1 MKPLLIA
8 GLILT
13 ALFADNALL
22 LPHRWQDARHTLGVM
37 IRSGN
42 TPLLLMTERLDDS
55 YLRQALR
62 QALEND
68 RNVTLITSSRET
80 ASRWAMYRSLHA
92 CLLPPGTVMTFSLLR
107 TSETGCMV
115 SGTLE
120 TETLRS
126 ASGLMVC
133 KERKAFNETVR
144 LLQQE
149 CRGYFKR

>member
-13 ALFADNALL
+13 VLSAENALL

-37 IRSGN
+37 IRSGG
-42 TPLLLMTERLDDS
+42 TPLVLVTERLGDS

-68 RNVTLITSSRET
+68 KNVTLITSSRET
-80 ASRWAMYRSLHA
+80 ASEWAMYRSLHA
-92 CLLPPGTVMTFSLLR
+92 CLLSPETAMTFSLLR
-107 TSETGCMV
+107 TSETGCVV

-126 ASGLMVC
+126 ASGLMLC
-133 KERKAFNETVR
+133 KERKAFDETVQ

-149 CRGYFKR
+149 CKAYFER